1 MDAVRQ
7 TLADELGEDGI
18 RELAQRYAEAYEGC
32 YDGAELD
39 AYIEEICAD
48 AYAGMDRL
56 PEEKAKIIQKAARQA
71 QDAQQTAEK
80 TGGTRGPPDRYSV
93 VTLPDGKKFVKAD
106 RLVLFGND
114 PREWRVQLEDYI
126 NGKIRRG
133 EDVTLIGADGDELV
147 LTATSAG
154 KLSSPYTNDGR
165 TMSDAAYEL
174 KGNAAAHIDELVSI
188 SNRKGT
194 VKTDRAGRH
203 GAMASDGW
211 AYRTAYFEDFNGK
224 YYQLTISAARNA
236 SGSMVYNIGNMKEE
250 ASPKV
255 KGSSAGNG
263 NGPRGFA
270 SSNTSIRSAEQKSQ
284 EKFSADSS
292 TATPQE
298 NDKAAL
304 AAWKKRVSA
313 ARAPMW

>member
-1 MDAVRQ
+1 MLRREGFKEALGAISVENQRAKVTRYADGVVTGNTVWINATSKKWTVEQLAKHEAFHHQIQDWPYAMDAVRQ
-7 TLADELGEDGI
+7 ALA
-18 RELAQRYAEAYEGC
+18 
-32 YDGAELD
+32 
-39 AYIEEICAD
+39 
-48 AYAGMDRL
+48 
-56 PEEKAKIIQKAARQA
+56 
-71 QDAQQTAEK
+71 
-80 TGGTRGPPDRYSV
+80 
-93 VTLPDGKKFVKAD
+93 
-106 RLVLFGND
+106 
-114 PREWRVQLEDYI
+114 
-126 NGKIRRG
+126 
-133 EDVTLIGADGDELV
+133 DELV

-263 NGPRGFA
+263 NDPRGFA
-270 SSNTSIRSAEQKSQ
+270 SSDTSIRSAEQKSQ

-298 NDKAAL
+298 NDKAAP
-304 AAWKKRVSA
+304 AAWEKRVSA
-313 ARAPMW
+313 ARAPMWRSFRTN